1 MHKLLIKTRNSIC
14 ISGLL
19 LCLLGCQESG
29 EIYVLSDS
37 KGLEE
42 TSSEESAMEADD
54 SQQSEVVSGDSSGEA
69 ELLYVFICGQVQ
81 EPGVYTLEPGS
92 RVCDVIELAGGCLED
107 ADIRVV
113 NQAELLT
120 DGSKIYIPA
129 MGEVITETMEL
140 TESDGL
146 VHLNR
151 ATKEELM
158 TLPGIGEAKADSIIE
173 YRENQ
178 GGFSAIEELMNI
190 PGIKEGVFRR
200 IQDYITVE

>member
-1 MHKLLIKTRNSIC
+1 MHKLLKKTRCGIC

-19 LCLLGCQESG
+19 LSLLGCQESG
-29 EIYVLSDS
+29 EVYVLSDS
-37 KGLEE
+37 NMTEKAF
-42 TSSEESAMEADD
+42 SEEGTIETENSL
-54 SQQSEVVSGDSSGEA
+54 QSEVVSGEISQDA
-69 ELLYVFICGQVQ
+69 EKLYVFICGQVQ
-81 EPGVYTLEPGS
+81 EPGVYALEPGS

-107 ADIRVV
+107 ADICVV

-129 MGEVITETMEL
+129 MGEVLTDTMEQA
-140 TESDGL
+140 ESDGL

-173 YRENQ
+173 YRETQ

-190 PGIKEGVFRR
+190 PGIKEGVFRK

>member
-1 MHKLLIKTRNSIC
+1 MHKLLMKTRYSIC

-19 LCLLGCQESG
+19 LSLLGCQESG
-29 EIYVLSDS
+29 EVYVLSDS
-37 KGLEE
+37 KMA
-42 TSSEESAMEADD
+42 EESFFEEDTVEAGG
-54 SQQSEVVSGDSSGEA
+54 SLQPEATFGETSGEA

-81 EPGVYTLEPGS
+81 EPGVYALEPGS

-107 ADIRVV
+107 ADICVV
-113 NQAELLT
+113 NQAELLK

-129 MGEVITETMEL
+129 MGEVLTDTMEQA
-140 TESDGL
+140 ESDGL

-173 YRENQ
+173 YRETQ
-178 GGFSAIEELMNI
+178 GGFSSIEELMNI
-190 PGIKEGVFRR
+190 PGIKEGVFRK
-200 IQDYITVE
+200 IQEYITVE